1 MDLDKTLDISTSAE
15 AFEASALCR
24 GHVVHTGAN
33 APKTPEVLPL
43 PAALQRTP
51 SEDKSEAQWAYE
63 RLVLFIKN
71 FEEQLDQDHE
81 IALGMT
87 GGTAGPLR
95 IEGLG
100 YFAPDILTF
109 YGADTDGVR
118 TQLIQHV
125 TQLNFTLIAMPKPTP
140 EEKPRRIGFRL
151 FEDMERTETTAD
163 PKAGSGQTE
172 A

>member
-1 MDLDKTLDISTSAE
+1 
-15 AFEASALCR
+15 
-24 GHVVHTGAN
+24 VVHTSAD
-33 APKTPEVLPL
+33 ARQTPEAQPL
-43 PAALQRTP
+43 PASLQRIP
-51 SEDKSEAQWAYE
+51 AEEKSEAQWAYE

-100 YFAPDILTF
+100 YFSPDILTF
-109 YGADTDGVR
+109 YGSDKDGAR
-118 TQLIQHV
+118 MQLIQHV
-125 TQLNFTLIAMPKPTP
+125 SQLNFALIAMPKPTP
-140 EEKPRRIGFRL
+140 QEKPRRIGFRL
-151 FEDMERTETTAD
+151 FEDMERVEAAAD
-163 PKAGSGQTE
+163 GGPNVKADDRQTD

>member
-1 MDLDKTLDISTSAE
+1 MDLDKTLEISTSAE
-15 AFEASALCR
+15 AFEATALCR
-24 GHVVHTGAN
+24 GHVVHTGEN
-33 APKTPEVLPL
+33 APKTPEAQPL
-43 PAALQRTP
+43 PAALQRVP
-51 SEDKSEAQWAYE
+51 AEDKSEAQWAYE

-71 FEEQLDQDHE
+71 FEEQLDQNHE

-109 YGADTDGVR
+109 YGSDPQGAR

-125 TQLNFTLIAMPKPTP
+125 SQLNFTLIAMPKQAP

-151 FEDMERTETTAD
+151 FEDMERAETLPET
-163 PKAGSGQTE
+163 QTE

>member
-1 MDLDKTLDISTSAE
+1 MDLDQELDISTSAE
-15 AFEASALCR
+15 AMEATALCR
-24 GHVVHTGAN
+24 GHVVHTSDD
-33 APKTPEVLPL
+33 APQTPEAQPL
-43 PAALQRTP
+43 PAALRRTP
-51 SEDKSEAQWAYE
+51 AEQKSEAQWAYE

-71 FEEQLDQDHE
+71 FEEQLDQDQE

-87 GGTAGPLR
+87 GGTSGALR

-109 YGADTDGVR
+109 YGRNEQGVR

-125 TQLNFTLIAMPKPTP
+125 SQLNFSLVALPKEAP

-151 FEDMERTETTAD
+151 FEDIEREDGGEVKASETV
-163 PKAGSGQTE
+163 S
-172 A
+172 